1 MAGTSPVTTKALVR
15 RAVAEPFPTSKAYPC
30 VNANDSIFHN
40 VKVWSRRGERMPLNH
55 GGAHMFQLLT
65 VIGVIFLLGFC
76 AGYGT
81 RALNSQRRR
90 MHSLMHGLH

>member
-1 MAGTSPVTTKALVR
+1 
-15 RAVAEPFPTSKAYPC
+15 
-30 VNANDSIFHN
+30 
-40 VKVWSRRGERMPLNH
+40 
-55 GGAHMFQLLT
+55 MFQLLT

-90 MHSLMHGLH
+90 MHSQMHGLR